1 MKIANKISLS
11 LFIPTVITTIILVF
25 IFFIT
30 ARNNLKQTTF
40 AQLMTAA
47 KSRANHVETFLEEH
61 QHFVQLIANSSI
73 YVELLS
79 TSQDSPGYNER
90 FQTVKKE
97 LSSSIGIDPEI
108 IHISLMNKQGG
119 VVCSTDKTMV
129 GLINKSTQKIFSGP
143 KKGVYVSDIHFFQ
156 DGEKPVISIA
166 APIIKNDEL
175 LGAITAITDLKE
187 LFEILEDRT
196 GLGETGEIYLVN
208 KDYYMIS
215 PSRFKEDV
223 ILKQRVETENAR
235 RCMEHGEKEP
245 ISMSKMFSIF
255 SDYRGKNVLGT
266 HVYLPEM
273 QWGLLA
279 EIDEKEAFAP
289 LDQMKLLSAAL
300 LIIVPLVVVFIGIL
314 ISRTISRPIQ
324 DLHEGTEI
332 IGKGNLDH
340 KVGTDT
346 RDEIGQL
353 SRAFDKMTEDLTKT
367 TTSIDEL
374 NKEITEREL
383 TEESLRESEEKYR
396 TLFKNAGEAI
406 YVAQDGRIKFPNPKT
421 EELYGYSKEELY
433 SKPFTY
439 FIHEEDQEMVS
450 ERHAK
455 RLKSEVLPT
464 TYPFRIVKKTGD
476 IRWVEINAVSVS
488 WNDRPATLCFL
499 KDITE
504 RELVEESLRE
514 SEERYTALFE
524 RSHDCIYLHDFEG
537 NFIDANDAALNMLGY
552 EKEEISSVNFANL
565 LSPDQIP
572 RALEVLEEVKK
583 RGFDRTLQEFRLKC
597 KNGEYVDIE
606 TKSALIY
613 HDGKPYAI
621 QGIARDITERKE
633 AEEELK
639 KAKVEAE
646 IANQAKSEFLAN
658 MSHEIRTPMNS
669 VIGFTDMMLDT
680 NLDEE
685 QIDYATTIKKSGEAL
700 LSLINDILD
709 FSKIEAGEL
718 DFYEIDFDPELLAYD
733 VCELIRPRIGSKQIE
748 ILCHIGDNLPSQVRG
763 DPGRFRQVL
772 TNLMGNASKF
782 TETGEIELSLDIEE
796 ETDDRIML
804 HAAIRDTGTGIP
816 EDKLAAIFEPF
827 QQVDGSTSRRYGG
840 TGLGLSISK
849 KLVGMMDGDIWAES
863 NEDFGMRSSEFGMR
877 NGKSQI
883 QNPQSAIGSPG
894 SVFHFTAWLGRA
906 EVKEAKRFV
915 PVSLS
920 AKKVLIVDD
929 NQRNLE
935 ISSHNLGLV
944 GMDVVALRNGEEVVP
959 TLKKA
964 MEAENPFDLC
974 IIDIQMPGMSGYEVA
989 KEIRHFESQIPNP
1002 QSAIRIPLLA
1012 LSSLME
1018 RDAKRCEEA
1027 GFDGFLSKPIRRE
1040 KLYHMVERVI
1050 GMRIAE
1056 RGLRSSE
1063 FGTRNGKSTINNQ
1076 QSTIQ
1081 DPIMTQYSV
1090 KEEMK
1095 HSVRILLAE
1104 DNPVNQKLGKMVLTK
1119 AGYQVEVA
1127 DNGKEAIEK
1136 YTTTPEDFDLIFMD
1150 IQMPEMDGI
1159 EATKEI
1165 RKWESG
1171 MRNKKSPELDS
1182 IRNPQSAFRI
1192 PIVAMTANA
1201 LKGDREKCLE
1211 AGMDDYATK
1220 PIRRELVFEILEKW
1234 VFKKEE
1240 KLSPASKNNVPVAK
1254 DVFDLSRSLEIVD
1267 RDTEFFR
1274 EIANLFLE
1282 SLPDKITQIQEA
1294 IAKGDAYALEQTA
1307 HSLKG
1312 SVGNFDAKR
1321 AFDIAY
1327 HFEILGR
1334 DGKLGEAKE
1343 RILELEMEFGD
1354 LEGAMRGALLEMKNE
1369 GFDS

>member
-11 LFIPTVITTIILVF
+11 LFIPTVITAIILVF

-30 ARNNLKQTTF
+30 ARNNLKNTIF

-47 KSRANHVETFLEEH
+47 KSRANHVETFIEEH
-61 QHFVQLIANSSI
+61 KHSVQFIANSSI
-73 YVELLS
+73 YIELLS

-97 LSSSIGIDPEI
+97 LSSSSGIDPEF
-108 IHISLMNKQGG
+108 IHINLMNKQGG
-119 VVCSTDKTMV
+119 VVCSTDKAMI
-129 GLINKSTQKIFSGP
+129 GLINKSTQKIISVV

-156 DGEKPVISIA
+156 DGEKPVIGIA
-166 APIIKNDEL
+166 VPIIKNDEL

-187 LFEILEDRT
+187 LFEILKDRT
-196 GLGETGEIYLVN
+196 GLGETGEIYLIN

-215 PSRFKEDV
+215 PSRFKDDV
-223 ILKQRVETENAR
+223 ILKQKVETENAR
-235 RCMEHGEKEP
+235 YCMEHREKEP
-245 ISMSKMFSIF
+245 MSMSKMISIF
-255 SDYRGKNVLGT
+255 SDYRGKDVLGT

-273 QWGLLA
+273 QWGLLV

-289 LDQMKLLSAAL
+289 LDKMILLSVAL
-300 LIIVPLVVVFIGIL
+300 LIIVPLVVVLLGIL
-314 ISRTISRPIQ
+314 IARTISRPIQ

-340 KVGTDT
+340 IVGTDA

-353 SRAFDKMTEDLTKT
+353 SRAFDKMTEDLQET
-367 TTSIDEL
+367 TTSIDAL
-374 NKEITEREL
+374 NKEIAEREL
-383 TEESLRESEEKYR
+383 AEESLRESEEKYR

-406 YVAQDGRIKFPNPKT
+406 YVAQDGKIKFPNPKT
-421 EELYGYSKEELY
+421 EELYGYSKEELN

-439 FIHEEDQEMVS
+439 FIHEEDQDMVS
-450 ERHAK
+450 ERHEK
-455 RLKSEVLPT
+455 RLKGEVLPA
-464 TYPFRIVKKTGD
+464 TYPFRIVNKAGD
-476 IRWVEINAVSVS
+476 TRWVEINAVPFS
-488 WNDRPATLCFL
+488 WDDRPATLCFL

-504 RELVEESLRE
+504 HKQAEEKMWE
-514 SEERYTALFE
+514 SDERYTALFE
-524 RSHDCIYLHDFEG
+524 RSRDCVYVHDFEG
-537 NFIDANDAALNMLGY
+537 NFIDANEAALNMLGY
-552 EKEEISSVNFANL
+552 EKEEIPSVNFAAL
-565 LSPDQIP
+565 LSPDEIP
-572 RALEVLEEVKK
+572 RALEALEEVKK
-583 RGFDRTLQEFRLKC
+583 NGFDRTLREFRLKC
-597 KNGEYVDIE
+597 KNGEYVDVE
-606 TKSALIY
+606 TKSVLIY

-639 KAKVEAE
+639 KAKEGAE
-646 IANQAKSEFLAN
+646 IANRAKSEFLAN
-658 MSHEIRTPMNS
+658 MSHEIRTPMNA

-680 NLDEE
+680 NLNED
-685 QIDYATTIKKSGEAL
+685 QIDYTTTIKKSGEAL

-748 ILCHIGDNLPSQVRG
+748 ILCHISDNLPSQVRG

-782 TETGEIELSLDIEE
+782 TETGEIEFSLDIEE

-816 EDKLAAIFEPF
+816 EDKLTAIFEPF
-827 QQVDGSTSRRYGG
+827 QQADGSTSRRYGG
-840 TGLGLSISK
+840 TGLGLSICKQISN
-849 KLVGMMDGDIWAES
+849 LMHGDVWAES
-863 NEDFGMRSSEFGMR
+863 ISDFGMRNAESKES
-877 NGKSQI
+877 KI
-883 QNPQSAIGSPG
+883 QNNRQSAPEEYASHSTGQAIVNSQSKGGPG

-920 AKKVLIVDD
+920 AKKVLVVDD

-935 ISSHNLGLV
+935 ILSHNLGLV

-964 MEAENPFDLC
+964 MEAENPFELC

-989 KEIRHFESQIPNP
+989 KKIRHFESKFQIPK
-1002 QSAIRIPLLA
+1002 SEIRIPLLA

-1040 KLYHMVERVI
+1040 KLYHMVERII
-1050 GMRIAE
+1050 GMRN
-1056 RGLRSSE
+1056 SE
-1063 FGTRNGKSTINNQ
+1063 FGMRNGKSTINNQ

-1095 HSVRILLAE
+1095 HAVRILLAE
-1104 DNPVNQKLGKMVLTK
+1104 DNPDNQKLAKMTLTK

-1150 IQMPEMDGI
+1150 IQMPKMDGI
-1159 EATKEI
+1159 EATKAI
-1165 RKWESG
+1165 RKFETDAQS
-1171 MRNKKSPELDS
+1171 S
-1182 IRNPQSAFRI
+1182 IFNRQYSI

-1201 LKGDREKCLE
+1201 IKGDREKCFE

-1220 PIRRELVFEILEKW
+1220 PIKRELVFEILEKW

-1240 KLSPASKNNVPVAK
+1240 KLSPASKNDVPAAK
-1254 DVFDLSRSLEIVD
+1254 DIFDLSRSLEIVD
-1267 RDTEFFR
+1267 SDQGFFR

-1282 SLPDKITQIQEA
+1282 NLPDNIARIQEA
-1294 IAKGDAYALEQTA
+1294 IAKSDAYALEQTA

-1312 SVGNFDAKR
+1312 SVGNFGARR

-1327 HFEILGR
+1327 QLEILGR
-1334 DGKLGEAKE
+1334 DGRLGEAKE
-1343 RILELEMEFGD
+1343 RILELEREFGD
-1354 LEGAMRGALLEMKNE
+1354 LEDAMKRALWEMKNE